1 MSVASPPTAEGD
13 LTGTP
18 FAHLVVYA
26 LERKLSGTLLLEETP
41 ERIHTLTFHG
51 GAPSKCRP
59 GDDYEPLGKLLV
71 DEGLIEQTVLEAAL
85 STHGL
90 LNQGGLLG
98 DMLVMAGH
106 IEPEALDRVL
116 EQQFRLRVVRLFGLE
131 GGTRYR
137 WYENHDEL
145 ADWGANPMQADPFE
159 LLWAGLEK
167 HGDKASSLEPTI
179 AVLREDQPL
188 VIHPRAPLERLGLE
202 GESSEVVELLLL
214 EATSFPELCSLD
226 VAPVEVCRRVVFA
239 LLLLRFFDLGRGV
252 LPIGVAEKGPTTL
265 ARVQLKQ
272 SAQHRLIAAA
282 EDTSGD
288 GERSAR
294 PRRVVDRRRDSFTDA
309 DQLEPPSEADVAAA
323 QVLGHA
329 KRPRTLDPES
339 VYVPPVR
346 PVTGGRSL
354 PREEAPTP
362 VPIAIAA
369 AAASAAA
376 AAHAAEAAAAS
387 AAGAP
392 AGAPAPPPAEPVV
405 APPPAAPAA
414 APARASSSAAA
425 PPEGPPPP
433 KASPA
438 KAAPPNEGSAKASAK
453 PGLPRDLAPR
463 EGAVRAPPAKGSG
476 GKVAPAKPALEPPPG
491 GAARAAATSKPSLTA
506 PTKAVDTPAAT
517 PAAKAAAGA
526 AARPSRNS
534 SRPAPR
540 TSSPTDE
547 PDSSVRAI
555 RSVIEGKPIEDI
567 LSLARARIEAKDGA
581 TALELAEAA
590 LDREPQLVEARLL
603 AITARS
609 MRPHADLKSLALEMD
624 EVVAKNEK
632 LADARWYRGLL
643 RKRLGDDGGAKR
655 EFEKALELDE
665 AHVGAARE
673 LQGGGR
679 GSQAPAAA
687 KGGSLLGR
695 LFRR

>member
-1 MSVASPPTAEGD
+1 MSVAPPPTAEGD

-41 ERIHTLTFHG
+41 DRIHTLNFAG
-51 GAPSKCRP
+51 GTPSKCRP
-59 GDDYEPLGKLLV
+59 GDDFEPLGKLLV
-71 DEGLIEQTVLEAAL
+71 DQGLIEQAVLDAAL

-106 IEPEALDRVL
+106 IEAEALDEVL
-116 EQQFRLRVVRLFGLE
+116 GHQFRLRVVRLFGLE
-131 GGTRYR
+131 GATRFR
-137 WYENHDEL
+137 WYESHDAL
-145 ADWGANPMQADPFE
+145 ADWGANPMAADAFE

-179 AVLREDQPL
+179 AALREDQPL
-188 VIHPRAPLERLGLE
+188 VIHPRAPLERLGLD
-202 GESSEVVELLLL
+202 GEASEVVELLLL

-226 VAPVEVCRRVVFA
+226 VAPVEVCRRVVFT

-252 LPIGVAEKGPTTL
+252 LPIGVVEKGPTTL

-272 SAQHRLIAAA
+272 SAQHRLVAAA
-282 EDTSGD
+282 EDSSGD
-288 GERSAR
+288 GERVAR
-294 PRRVVDRRRDSFTDA
+294 QRRVVDRRRDSFTDA
-309 DQLEPPSEADVAAA
+309 NDLEPKSETDAAA
-323 QVLGHA
+323 AEVLGHP

-339 VYVPPVR
+339 AYVPPVR
-346 PVTGGRSL
+346 PVTGGLRL

-362 VPIAIAA
+362 EPVAIVAAAA
-369 AAASAAA
+369 AAASAA
-376 AAHAAEAAAAS
+376 
-387 AAGAP
+387 
-392 AGAPAPPPAEPVV
+392 VV
-405 APPPAAPAA
+405 PAAPAA
-414 APARASSSAAA
+414 KDAPAKD
-425 PPEGPPPP
+425 PPAQDPPP
-433 KASPA
+433 KAAASKPA
-438 KAAPPNEGSAKASAK
+438 
-453 PGLPRDLAPR
+453 LPRDPTPR
-463 EGAVRAPPAKGSG
+463 EGAVRAPSVKVPAVKAPPAK
-476 GKVAPAKPALEPPPG
+476 AALEPPPG
-491 GAARAAATSKPSLTA
+491 SAARAAATSKPSLTA
-506 PTKAVDTPAAT
+506 PAKAVDTPAAT
-517 PAAKAAAGA
+517 PAAKAAAVA
-526 AARPSRNS
+526 VAKPSRTS
-534 SRPAPR
+534 SRPAP
-540 TSSPTDE
+540 SPPASPLEAE

-590 LDREPQLVEARLL
+590 LEREPNLVGARLVS
-603 AITARS
+603 ITARS
-609 MRPHADLKSLALEMD
+609 MRPHADLKSLSVEMD

-632 LADARWYRGLL
+632 DADARWHRGLL
-643 RKRLGDDGGAKR
+643 RKRLGDAAGAKR

-665 AHVGAARE
+665 AHLGAARE

-679 GSQAPAAA
+679 SSQAPAAA